1 MISLEPPNYPVE
13 DIILI
18 RDLVASH
25 SGINYDEKKFYF
37 LEKRI
42 ARRIQATNSKNI
54 KEYYRLLSLGDN
66 ADEIR
71 ELINTLTTN
80 ETYFF
85 RNAPQLDS
93 FVKEVLPLI
102 VKEKEK
108 NNDYTINIWSAG
120 CSSGDEAYT
129 LSILLKENLP
139 NYTKWKIN
147 ILATDID
154 TQILDKAKLAL
165 YDQRAIKDVSP
176 QLLKTY
182 FHSVGN
188 RYQVVPEIKNLVT
201 FEQLNL
207 LDRKAMRQKK
217 NFDFTFC
224 RNVLIYFNED
234 ARKRVVSSFY
244 DSLRPGGF
252 IFLGHSES
260 VGKLSAAFKLIKFNK
275 SLSYQK

>member
-1 MISLEPPNYPVE
+1 MISLEPPNFPAE

-18 RDLVASH
+18 RDLVANH
-25 SGINYDEKKFYF
+25 SGIAYDEKKFYF

-42 ARRIQATNSKNI
+42 ARRIQATNSKSI

-71 ELINTLTTN
+71 ELINSLTTN

-85 RNAPQLDS
+85 RNSPQLES
-93 FVKEVLPLI
+93 FVQEVLPLI

-108 NNDYTINIWSAG
+108 NNDYSINIWSAG

-129 LSILLKENLP
+129 LGILLKENLP
-139 NYTKWKIN
+139 NYSRWRVS

-154 TQILDKAKLAL
+154 TQILDKAQLAL
-165 YDQRAIKDVSP
+165 YDQRAVKDVSP
-176 QLLKTY
+176 MLLKTY
-182 FHSVGN
+182 FHAVGT
-188 RYQVVPEIKNLVT
+188 RYQVIPEIKNLVT

-234 ARKRVVSSFY
+234 SRKKVVSSFY